1 MYKRQGMIGLRKIK
15 NTIIFMVTVAI
26 LTMFCSCCKRSEIKL
41 GSGNEGGIYYKF
53 ADTLSDIDENIT
65 NIRTAGSQANMRLL
79 KDGFINMGIVQSD
92 VLSEAVNGTGDFN
105 GNKINNARA
114 VAALYMESFQII
126 VPADS
131 DIQTPADLKGKKVSV
146 GEEDSG
152 VAKNAEY
159 ILNSVSLD
167 YNMIDV
173 RNMNY
178 QKSAEALKNGSI
190 DAFFVVL
197 GAPCDIITQLSEEMD
212 IRILPLDDRTISYM
226 TNLYDGYY
234 ETVIKAGTYKGIDED
249 VKTVGVKAVLVA
261 SQKMDSDTVA
271 DITKMLFEENDQIK
285 KRISFANNDT
295 KFATDNIPCAFHKGA
310 VEYYNS
316 IGTAI
321 TEEDQI

>member
-1 MYKRQGMIGLRKIK
+1 MIGLRKIK

-261 SQKMDSDTVA
+261 SQKIDSDTVA

>member
-1 MYKRQGMIGLRKIK
+1 MSRGLGDVYKRQ
-15 NTIIFMVTVAI
+15 
-26 LTMFCSCCKRSEIKL
+26 
-41 GSGNEGGIYYKF
+41 
-53 ADTLSDIDENIT
+53 
-65 NIRTAGSQANMRLL
+65 
-79 KDGFINMGIVQSD
+79 
-92 VLSEAVNGTGDFN
+92 
-105 GNKINNARA
+105 
-114 VAALYMESFQII
+114 
-126 VPADS
+126 
-131 DIQTPADLKGKKVSV
+131 
-146 GEEDSG
+146 
-152 VAKNAEY
+152 KNAEY

-173 RNMNY
+173 CNMNY

-197 GAPCDIITQLSEEMD
+197 GAPCDVITQLSEEMD

>member
-1 MYKRQGMIGLRKIK
+1 MIGLRKIK

-105 GNKINNARA
+105 GNKINNACA

>member
-1 MYKRQGMIGLRKIK
+1 MIGLRKIK
-15 NTIIFMVTVAI
+15 NTIIFIVTVAI

-79 KDGFINMGIVQSD
+79 KDGFINMGIVKRD
-92 VLSEAVNGTGDFN
+92 VLSDAVNVTGDFN
-105 GNKINNARA
+105 GNKIYNVRA

-173 RNMNY
+173 CNMNY

-197 GAPCDIITQLSEEMD
+197 GAPCDDITQLSEKMD
-212 IRILPLDDRTISYM
+212 IRILPLDDRTISFM

-234 ETVIKAGTYKGIDED
+234 DTVI
-249 VKTVGVKAVLVA
+249 
-261 SQKMDSDTVA
+261 
-271 DITKMLFEENDQIK
+271 
-285 KRISFANNDT
+285 
-295 KFATDNIPCAFHKGA
+295 
-310 VEYYNS
+310 
-316 IGTAI
+316 
-321 TEEDQI
+321 

>member
-1 MYKRQGMIGLRKIK
+1 
-15 NTIIFMVTVAI
+15 
-26 LTMFCSCCKRSEIKL
+26 
-41 GSGNEGGIYYKF
+41 
-53 ADTLSDIDENIT
+53 
-65 NIRTAGSQANMRLL
+65 
-79 KDGFINMGIVQSD
+79 
-92 VLSEAVNGTGDFN
+92 
-105 GNKINNARA
+105 
-114 VAALYMESFQII
+114 MESFQII

>member
-1 MYKRQGMIGLRKIK
+1 MIGLRKIK

-26 LTMFCSCCKRSEIKL
+26 LTMFCSCKRSEIKL

>member
-1 MYKRQGMIGLRKIK
+1 MIGLRKIK
-15 NTIIFMVTVAI
+15 NTIIFIVTVAL
-26 LTMFCSCCKRSEIKL
+26 LTMFCSCYKRSEIKL

-105 GNKINNARA
+105 GNKINNVRA

-173 RNMNY
+173 CNMNY

-197 GAPCDIITQLSEEMD
+197 GAPCDVITQLSEEMD
-212 IRILPLDDRTISYM
+212 IRICLLM
-226 TNLYDGYY
+226 TEQYH
-234 ETVIKAGTYKGIDED
+234 I
-249 VKTVGVKAVLVA
+249 
-261 SQKMDSDTVA
+261 
-271 DITKMLFEENDQIK
+271 
-285 KRISFANNDT
+285 
-295 KFATDNIPCAFHKGA
+295 
-310 VEYYNS
+310 
-316 IGTAI
+316 
-321 TEEDQI
+321 

>member
-1 MYKRQGMIGLRKIK
+1 MIGLRKIK

-234 ETVIKAGTYKGIDED
+234 ETVIKARTYKGIDED

>member
-1 MYKRQGMIGLRKIK
+1 MIGLRKIK
-15 NTIIFMVTVAI
+15 NTIIFIVTVAI

-41 GSGNEGGIYYKF
+41 GSGNEGGKYYKF

-105 GNKINNARA
+105 GNKINNVRA

-197 GAPCDIITQLSEEMD
+197 GAPCDVITQLSEEMD

-249 VKTVGVKAVLVA
+249 IKTVGVKAVLVA

-271 DITKMLFEENDQIK
+271 DITEMLFEENNQIK

-295 KFATDNIPCAFHKGA
+295 KFATDNIPLPLYEKHTG
-310 VEYYNS
+310 YYLL
-316 IGTAI
+316 
-321 TEEDQI
+321 QI

>member
-1 MYKRQGMIGLRKIK
+1 MIGLRKIK
-15 NTIIFMVTVAI
+15 NTIIFIVTVAI
-26 LTMFCSCCKRSEIKL
+26 LTMFCSCCKHSEIKL

-105 GNKINNARA
+105 GNKINNVRA

-173 RNMNY
+173 CNMNY

-197 GAPCDIITQLSEEMD
+197 GAPCDVITQLSEEMD
-212 IRILPLDDRTISYM
+212 VRILPLDDRTISYM

-271 DITKMLFEENDQIK
+271 DITKILFEENDQIK
-285 KRISFANNDT
+285 ERISFANNDT
-295 KFATDNIPCAFHKGA
+295 KFATDNIPCSFHKGA

>member
-1 MYKRQGMIGLRKIK
+1 MRKIK

>member
-1 MYKRQGMIGLRKIK
+1 MIGLRKIK

-321 TEEDQI
+321 TEEDKI

>member
-1 MYKRQGMIGLRKIK
+1 MIGLRKIK
-15 NTIIFMVTVAI
+15 NTIIFIVTVAI

>member
-1 MYKRQGMIGLRKIK
+1 MIGLRKIK

-316 IGTAI
+316 IGTAT

>member
-1 MYKRQGMIGLRKIK
+1 MIGLRKIK
-15 NTIIFMVTVAI
+15 KTIIFMVTVAI

-105 GNKINNARA
+105 GN
-114 VAALYMESFQII
+114 
-126 VPADS
+126 
-131 DIQTPADLKGKKVSV
+131 
-146 GEEDSG
+146 
-152 VAKNAEY
+152 NAEY

>member
-1 MYKRQGMIGLRKIK
+1 MIGLRKIK
-15 NTIIFMVTVAI
+15 NTIIFIVTVAI

-105 GNKINNARA
+105 GNKINNVRA

-152 VAKNAEY
+152 VA
-159 ILNSVSLD
+159 
-167 YNMIDV
+167 
-173 RNMNY
+173 
-178 QKSAEALKNGSI
+178 
-190 DAFFVVL
+190 
-197 GAPCDIITQLSEEMD
+197 
-212 IRILPLDDRTISYM
+212 
-226 TNLYDGYY
+226 NL
-234 ETVIKAGTYKGIDED
+234 
-249 VKTVGVKAVLVA
+249 
-261 SQKMDSDTVA
+261 
-271 DITKMLFEENDQIK
+271 
-285 KRISFANNDT
+285 
-295 KFATDNIPCAFHKGA
+295 
-310 VEYYNS
+310 
-316 IGTAI
+316 
-321 TEEDQI
+321 

>member
-1 MYKRQGMIGLRKIK
+1 MIGLRKIK

>member
-1 MYKRQGMIGLRKIK
+1 MIGLRKIK

-249 VKTVGVKAVLVA
+249 VKIVGVKAVLVA

>member
-1 MYKRQGMIGLRKIK
+1 MIGLRKIK

-190 DAFFVVL
+190 DAFFVIL

>member
-1 MYKRQGMIGLRKIK
+1 MIGLRKIK

-105 GNKINNARA
+105 GNKISNARA

>member
-1 MYKRQGMIGLRKIK
+1 MIGLRKIK
-15 NTIIFMVTVAI
+15 NTIIFIVTVAL

-105 GNKINNARA
+105 GNKINNVRA

-173 RNMNY
+173 CNMNY
-178 QKSAEALKNGSI
+178 QESADALKNGSI

-197 GAPCDIITQLSEEMD
+197 GAPCDAITQLSEKMD

-310 VEYYNS
+310 VEYYNI

>member
-1 MYKRQGMIGLRKIK
+1 MIGLRKIK

-53 ADTLSDIDENIT
+53 VDTLSDIDENIT

>member
-1 MYKRQGMIGLRKIK
+1 M
-15 NTIIFMVTVAI
+15 
-26 LTMFCSCCKRSEIKL
+26 
-41 GSGNEGGIYYKF
+41 
-53 ADTLSDIDENIT
+53 
-65 NIRTAGSQANMRLL
+65 
-79 KDGFINMGIVQSD
+79 
-92 VLSEAVNGTGDFN
+92 NGTGDFN
-105 GNKINNARA
+105 GNKINNVRA

-173 RNMNY
+173 CNMNY
-178 QKSAEALKNGSI
+178 QKSAEAL
-190 DAFFVVL
+190 
-197 GAPCDIITQLSEEMD
+197 
-212 IRILPLDDRTISYM
+212 M

>member
-1 MYKRQGMIGLRKIK
+1 MIGLRKIK

-65 NIRTAGSQANMRLL
+65 NVRTAGSQANMRLL